1 MSRAESYGLA
11 VEIVEIEESELAQ
24 FVAVRNAVWPHDP
37 DSVEGL
43 KDWKRQAEDMVWL
56 LARDDGEIVSAGIGV
71 VGWHSPPAV
80 GRANVI
86 VLPAACG
93 AGIGAAVFAR
103 LGTWLK
109 ARGCAEATGTISDS
123 DEASLEWAIRRGF
136 VEVGRNSILALNL
149 ATVEAPEVEPPP
161 GVEIVTFAERP
172 ELARSMYEVCCE
184 AVQDIPGEENAEIW
198 SFDDWLANDM
208 QGASDRA
215 DATFVALL
223 EGEVVG
229 WAKLSVQAGES
240 QIAWHDLTAVQ
251 RAARGR
257 GIAGCLKRAEIAWA
271 KENGFQFLKTFNE
284 ERNEPIRRLNERHG
298 YRVEPGFITVRGPL
312 SG

>member
-1 MSRAESYGLA
+1 M
-11 VEIVEIEESELAQ
+11 EIVEIEERELEQ
-24 FVAVRNAVWPHDP
+24 FVAVRNAVWPNDP
-37 DSVEGL
+37 DSVQGL
-43 KDWKRQAEDMVWL
+43 KDGKRQAEDMVWL
-56 LARDDGEIVSAGIGV
+56 LARRDGEVLGAGIGV

-80 GRANVI
+80 GRANVV
-86 VLPAACG
+86 VLPAARG
-93 AGIGAAVFAR
+93 AGVGAAVLAR
-103 LGTWLK
+103 LGAWLT
-109 ARGCAEATGTISDS
+109 ARGCAEATGTVSDT
-123 DEASLEWAIRRGF
+123 DPASLAWASRRRF

-149 ATVEAPEVEPPP
+149 AEIDAPAVAPPA
-161 GVEIVTFAERP
+161 GIEIVTFAARP
-172 ELARSMYEVCCE
+172 ELARAMYEVCCE
-184 AVQDIPGEENAEIW
+184 AVQDIPGEEDAEIW

-208 QGASDRA
+208 HGASDRP

-229 WAKLSVQAGES
+229 WAKLSIQVGVRD
-240 QIAWHDLTAVQ
+240 IAWHDLTAVR

-298 YRVEPGFITVRGPL
+298 YRIEPGFISVRGPL

>member
-1 MSRAESYGLA
+1 MQIDEVGEEGL
-11 VEIVEIEESELAQ
+11 EQL
-24 FVAVRNAVWPHDP
+24 VAVRNAVWPNDP
-37 DSVEGL
+37 DSVQGL
-43 KDWKRQAEDMVWL
+43 KDGRRQAEDMVWL
-56 LARDDGEIVSAGIGV
+56 LARRDGEVLGAGIGV

-80 GRANVI
+80 GRANIV
-86 VLPAACG
+86 VLPGARG
-93 AGIGAAVFAR
+93 AGIGVAVLAR
-103 LGTWLK
+103 LSAWLK
-109 ARGCAEATGTISDS
+109 ARGCAEATGTVSDS
-123 DEASLEWAIRRGF
+123 DEASLAWASRRGF

-149 ATVEAPEVEPPP
+149 AEAEAPVVAPPA
-161 GVEIVTFAERP
+161 GVEIVTFAARP
-172 ELARSMYEVCCE
+172 ELARAMYEVCCE
-184 AVQDIPGEENAEIW
+184 AVQDIPGEEDAEIW

-229 WAKLSVQAGES
+229 WAKLSIQAGVRD
-240 QIAWHDLTAVQ
+240 IAWHDLTAVR

-298 YRVEPGFITVRGPL
+298 YRVEPGFISVRGPL
-312 SG
+312 SDAGS

>member
-1 MSRAESYGLA
+1 M
-11 VEIVEIEESELAQ
+11 EIVEIEEPELEQ
-24 FVAVRNAVWPHDP
+24 FVAVRNAVWPNDP
-37 DSVEGL
+37 DSVQGL
-43 KDWKRQAEDMVWL
+43 KDGKRQAEDMVWL
-56 LARDDGEIVSAGIGV
+56 LARRDGEVLGAGIGV

-80 GRANVI
+80 GRANVV
-86 VLPAACG
+86 VLPAARC
-93 AGIGAAVFAR
+93 AGVGAAVLAR
-103 LGTWLK
+103 LGAWLT
-109 ARGCAEATGTISDS
+109 ARGCAEATGTVSDT
-123 DEASLEWAIRRGF
+123 DPASLAWASRRRF

-149 ATVEAPEVEPPP
+149 AEVDAPAVAPPA
-161 GVEIVTFAERP
+161 GIEIVTFAARP
-172 ELARSMYEVCCE
+172 ELARAMYEVCCE
-184 AVQDIPGEENAEIW
+184 AVQDIPGEEDAEIW

-208 QGASDRA
+208 HGASDRP

-229 WAKLSVQAGES
+229 WAKLSIQAGVRD
-240 QIAWHDLTAVQ
+240 IAWHDLTAVR

-298 YRVEPGFITVRGPL
+298 YRIEPGFISVRGPL